1 MVPPQKLHNPKVVVK
16 KKKKVKQKNFSE
28 SETIVRAAGRESSRG
43 IMAPQKMIYGRR
55 S

>member
-1 MVPPQKLHNPKVVVK
+1 MVLPQKLHNPKVVVK
-16 KKKKVKQKNFSE
+16 KKVKQKNFSE
-28 SETIVRAAGRESSRG
+28 TETIVRAAGRESSRG